1 ERSPERMELRA
12 MCPVNVRAP
21 HEHLKLGNRVSMMVA
36 PLPVGIFDPR
46 ERYRQVR
53 AAMAQLKASGQS
65 ARMAR
70 MVELIDLLPP
80 PLQMVFSWVQMAAA
94 PINTVCTNIP
104 GPPVSLYVQ
113 GKRLESLVPLIPLAQ
128 GVGLAF
134 AILSY
139 ADSLTIGITVDPAL
153 VPDSDR
159 FEPLLQACLVIE
171 TGIGAERASRV
182 AATAPVAGCFMTSG
196 CAGALVPW
204 LHAGDLVAADRVIP
218 FDAAGRPGG
227 ALPAEADGLGAWAAA
242 RGFRLHL

>member
-1 ERSPERMELRA
+1 
-12 MCPVNVRAP
+12 MCPVNVRTP

-46 ERYRQVR
+46 ERYRQVQ

-159 FEPLLQACLVIE
+159 FEPLLQAGFVELRELAGVE
-171 TGIGAERASRV
+171 PVQGSTEPVPPERQRRLSRAS
-182 AATAPVAGCFMTSG
+182 
-196 CAGALVPW
+196 
-204 LHAGDLVAADRVIP
+204 LVA
-218 FDAAGRPGG
+218 
-227 ALPAEADGLGAWAAA
+227 
-242 RGFRLHL
+242 

>member
-1 ERSPERMELRA
+1 

-46 ERYRQVR
+46 ERYRQVQT
-53 AAMAQLKASGQS
+53 AMAQLKASGQS

-70 MVELIDLLPP
+70 MVELVDLLPP

-94 PINTVCTNIP
+94 PINTICTNIP

-113 GKRLESLVPLIPLAQ
+113 GKRLASLVPLVPLAQ

-139 ADSLTIGITVDPAL
+139 ADSLTIGVTVDPAL
-153 VPDSDR
+153 VPDSER
-159 FEPLLQACLVIE
+159 FPHLL
-171 TGIGAERASRV
+171 
-182 AATAPVAGCFMTSG
+182 
-196 CAGALVPW
+196 
-204 LHAGDLVAADRVIP
+204 
-218 FDAAGRPGG
+218 DAAFAQLSELAGVEPAHERPEHVLPERQRRLSRGRKPK
-227 ALPAEADGLGAWAAA
+227 PTEPEA
-242 RGFRLHL
+242 RGLAPAQS